1 MSGGTVKASYS
12 SVGVTVG
19 TDWLV
24 TCHTYPDRR
33 PILAVDAGDLHLTIS
48 AAPEAP
54 TGDHIDFAYKLL
66 AAVNEYLIACEI
78 HQLDSEEAENTTAEP
93 ADRPERRAA

>member
-1 MSGGTVKASYS
+1 MSGGTVTTSYS

-24 TCHTYPDRR
+24 SCHTYPDRR
-33 PILAVDAGDLHLTIS
+33 PILAVDAGDLHLTLS

-54 TGDHIDFAYKLL
+54 SGDHIDFAYKLL
-66 AAVNEYLIACEI
+66 AAANEYLIACET
-78 HQLDSEEAENTTAEP
+78 HQLDAEDAATTAAEP
-93 ADRPERRAA
+93 ADRLERRAA